1 MSWTLER
8 LRREMKKFDPLLRVR
23 ESKLNP
29 AICLIERK
37 ARRESVCVRK
47 PAERRGMDAWIC
59 DKDGYVEVMRVRRD
73 LLNHNVFLELRAHDM
88 WETRGAG
95 YFADMLEEQ
104 ERQAELKKEREQS
117 RVLHA
122 LGEEAYDRAMVKQGD
137 VVSNFKS
144 KVGGYEP
151 GSNANSAA

>member
-8 LRREMKKFDPLLRVR
+8 LSREMKKFDPLLRAR
-23 ESKLNP
+23 RSAANP
-29 AICLIERK
+29 EIFLIERK

-47 PAERRGMDAWIC
+47 PLERRGMDAWIC
-59 DKDGYVEVMRVRRD
+59 DKDGYVEVMKVHKD
-73 LLNHNVFLELRAHDM
+73 LLNQQVFLELRAHDM
-88 WETRGAG
+88 WQTRGAG

-104 ERQAELKKEREQS
+104 ERQAEIKKQQEQS
-117 RVLHA
+117 YTLQC

-137 VVSNFKS
+137 IVSNFHS

-151 GSNANSAA
+151 GADADSNA